1 MLQGIESFVLGHWR
15 DYVLG
20 RKVTHVSLAY
30 DGMRIDKERFLAEEN
45 FCAGRPKFGVCV
57 FVCTRVSFFWG
68 CVFNGFVFFFQFQT
82 IIFLITD
89 SIMVFD
95 I

>member
-15 DYVLG
+15 DYVLA

-45 FCAGRPKFGVCV
+45 FCEGRPKFNACV
-57 FVCTRVSFFWG
+57 RVYESVFIWG
-68 CVFNGFVFFFQFQT
+68 CFFQWFR
-82 IIFLITD
+82 FLFYV
-89 SIMVFD
+89 SVKKFFD
-95 I
+95 YRFHYGV